1 MVISFIVI
9 VLIKPKY
16 QLINKRINFYQM
28 KNMKKEEEGNAT
40 FTTFLQQSDMLLLA
54 IKNFRF
60 FFLATLFYPLC

>member
-28 KNMKKEEEGNAT
+28 KNMKKEEEENAT
-40 FTTFLQQSDMLLLA
+40 FTIFLQQNS
-54 IKNFRF
+54 K
-60 FFLATLFYPLC
+60 

>member
-16 QLINKRINFYQM
+16 QLINKRINFYQI

-40 FTTFLQQSDMLLLA
+40 FTTFLQQNS
-54 IKNFRF
+54 K
-60 FFLATLFYPLC
+60 